1 MRYKAL
7 LLLSLVL
14 LLSVSPT
21 HAAQTEP
28 GCIEH
33 AGDTICMAVTSQTT
47 PTPTPTGVPT
57 LTATPTPANTATA
70 QSCNDSYYPI
80 YNNAQTPFYGTISS
94 NLTPS
99 WSGVA
104 ATAST
109 FTFYG
114 DAFKGRKI
122 HMAKWIVA
130 WNPNNASNATRVKLV
145 AQDLSNGYAETVLAE
160 LVSVGVTPIA
170 QLVVVTLPLQAFVDN
185 GTPVLIGHKPVGNG
199 TAGALVY
206 LSRVEILW
214 EC

>member
-7 LLLSLVL
+7 LLLSLL

-21 HAAQTEP
+21 RAAQTEP

-33 AGDTICMAVTSQTT
+33 AGDTICMVVTSQTT
-47 PTPTPTGVPT
+47 PTLTPTGAPT
-57 LTATPTPANTATA
+57 STPTPAPANTATA
-70 QSCNDSYYPI
+70 QSCGDSDSPI
-80 YNNAQTPFYGTISS
+80 YNNAQTPFYGTISNS
-94 NLTPS
+94 LTPS

-114 DAFKGRKI
+114 DAFKGRQI
-122 HMAKWIVA
+122 HIAKWIVA
-130 WNPNNASNATRVKLV
+130 WNPNNAANATRVKLV

-160 LVSVGVTPIA
+160 LISVGVTPIA

-199 TAGALVY
+199 TVGALVY